1 MSQLDR
7 QVLFENEAFTIG
19 VLQAVSG
26 AAAVG
31 AISQVDRLI
40 GQAGRNSVL
49 AFITL
54 MVATLVLAVLAAYF
68 RHQYKMW
75 DVKAGAAHGKGK
87 LLLAAKCSEWTSRD
101 LGRMRRAMTTAVVI
115 LCIGFFELVVSF
127 WT

>member
-7 QVLFENEAFTIG
+7 QVLFGNEAFTIG

-31 AISQVDRLI
+31 AISQFDKLI
-40 GQAGRNSVL
+40 GLAGRNSVL

-54 MVATLVLAVLAAYF
+54 VVATLVLAVLAAYF

-75 DVKAGAAHGKGK
+75 DVKAQAAYGQGNPE
-87 LLLAAKCSEWTSRD
+87 LAEQRSGWANRD
-101 LGRMRRAMTTAVVI
+101 FGRMRRAMTAAVVS
-115 LCIGFFELVVSF
+115 LCFGFLELVVSF
-127 WT
+127 WA

>member
-7 QVLFENEAFTIG
+7 QVLFGNEALTIG

-31 AISQVDRLI
+31 AISQFDKLI
-40 GQAGRNSVL
+40 GLAGRNSVL

-54 MVATLVLAVLAAYF
+54 MVATLVLAVLAAYL
-68 RHQYKMW
+68 RHQYKIW
-75 DVKAGAAHGKGK
+75 DVKAQAAHGQGNPE
-87 LLLAAKCSEWTSRD
+87 LAKQRSGWANRD
-101 LGRMRRAMTTAVVI
+101 LVRMRGAMTAAVVS
-115 LCIGFFELVVSF
+115 LCFGFLELVVSF

>member
-7 QVLFENEAFTIG
+7 QVLFGNEAFTIG

-26 AAAVG
+26 AAAVA
-31 AISQVDRLI
+31 AISQFDKLI
-40 GQAGRNSVL
+40 GLAGRNSVL

-54 MVATLVLAVLAAYF
+54 VVATLVLAVLAAYF

-75 DVKAGAAHGKGK
+75 DVKAQAAYGQGNPDVGKQRSDW
-87 LLLAAKCSEWTSRD
+87 ANRD
-101 LGRMRRAMTTAVVI
+101 LGRMRRAMTAAVVS
-115 LCIGFFELVVSF
+115 LCFGFLELVVSF